1 MAESQQ
7 KQRREWTSE
16 ELAYLDEVQ
25 QRLAGPLT
33 QHQLG
38 VLRRWWNG
46 GYASSH
52 HRDGADQATSG

>member
-1 MAESQQ
+1 MAESE
-7 KQRREWTSE
+7 KRPREWTAE

-25 QRLAGPLT
+25 RRLARPLT
-33 QHQLG
+33 ADQLA

-52 HRDGADQATSG
+52 RRDRAGQATSG